1 MSNKICLA
9 VGALLF
15 MVAPF
20 TGFVSYAQQLS
31 EEEMFQQVGQMV
43 RQEKAAIQTI
53 AASRDQRVPGMPYNS
68 ADKTAKMINFL
79 ADPVATVLVTAM
91 TSGLEIDNHEYNQS
105 ESEKIKRMSELM
117 NYAILF
123 KAVQALDNYH
133 YKVIFK
139 DTDAA
144 SLRVS
149 KEEYVDQLIS
159 ESKNLGAQYLLMTD
173 WVVVNFSNIYQR
185 SFLQVKMIDVST
197 NHQYSESVDTG
208 LSFLDQ
214 GYGGALLSSETQS
227 TIRDIKAAIN
237 AGKINKE
244 SEEFNKRT
252 NDAIRS
258 LLRRMTP
265 SYFEMR
271 NLKGKKAELISRKV
285 KYPFYT
291 INDEDVLSVYQPSLI
306 SYEINTKNKDF
317 IVLEQVGQG
326 IGKNTTYEIE
336 KLDGGQGLTHLIYK
350 MDQAP
355 KDIIGEFS
363 SSKYDFTTT
372 FTSANPDPSVLFNI
386 PLYNNAVVFFSLPYD
401 LTSVEGYL
409 RYAVDYYTT
418 KAIESLPFVSFI
430 NGDLFAQTKKQRQQ
444 LRTEEMIETQ
454 TAVKIATDAGKYVL
468 NIADY
473 NGENDIVSFSLE
485 LIETATGEILRSNQ
499 VKCHVTRLEEVI
511 QNTIK
516 DVLIRPVFLKDIQ
529 GNNIQLLSESS
540 LFFPKE
546 TPLILSLKKKDIN
559 PVTGE
564 NTEDSTDLAFVE
576 YLEYQGQQHTLQVK
590 KILDNKEFKAIKK
603 SSATQGQLY
612 LRAIS
617 EDVKNPEKSG
627 DPDYDKSLKAKKRN
641 SFMEKMSESVN
652 MERGGNGMK
661 LNLGGGK

>member
-1 MSNKICLA
+1 MSNKICFA

-15 MVAPF
+15 MIAPF
-20 TGFVSYAQQLS
+20 SGFVSYGQQLS
-31 EEEMFQQVGQMV
+31 EKEMFQQVGQLV
-43 RQEKAAIQTI
+43 QQEKAAIQAI
-53 AASRDQRVPGMPYNS
+53 AASRDKRVPGTPYNS
-68 ADKTAKMINFL
+68 ADNTVKMINFL

-91 TSGLEIDNHEYNQS
+91 TSGLEIDNNEYNQS

-117 NYAILF
+117 NYAILY
-123 KAVQALDNYH
+123 KAVQSLDKYH

-149 KEEYVDQLIS
+149 KDEYVDQLIS
-159 ESKNLGAQYLLMTD
+159 DSKNMGAQYLFMTD
-173 WVVVNFSNIYQR
+173 WVVVNFSNIYQK

-197 NHQYSESVDTG
+197 NHQYSESIDMGFSV
-208 LSFLDQ
+208 LDQ

-227 TIRDIKAAIN
+227 TIRNIKAAVN

-244 SEEFNKRT
+244 SEEFNNRT
-252 NDAIRS
+252 NNAIRS
-258 LLRRMTP
+258 LLRSVTP

-271 NLKGKKAELISRKV
+271 NLKGKKVELISRKV

-291 INDEDVLSVYQPSLI
+291 INDVDVLSVYQPSLI
-306 SYEINTKNKDF
+306 SHELNSMSKEF

-326 IGKNTTYEIE
+326 TGKNTAYEIE
-336 KLDGGQGLTHLIYK
+336 KLSEGQGVTHLVYK

-355 KDIIGEFS
+355 KEIIGELS

-372 FTSANPDPSVLFNI
+372 FTSANPNPSILFNI

-401 LTSVEGYL
+401 LTSVEGYY

-454 TAVKIATDAGKYVL
+454 TAVKIAADAGKYVL

-473 NGENDIVSFSLE
+473 IGENDIVSFSLE

-511 QNTIK
+511 QNSIK
-516 DVLIRPVFLKDIQ
+516 DVLIRPVILKDIQ
-529 GNNIQLLSESS
+529 GNSIQILSESS

-546 TPLILSLKKKDIN
+546 SSLILSLIKKDIN
-559 PVTGE
+559 PITGE
-564 NTEDSTDLAFVE
+564 STEDSIDLAFVE
-576 YLEYQGQQHTLQVK
+576 YAEYQGQQHTLLVK
-590 KILDNKEFKAIKK
+590 KILDNNEFKALKK
-603 SSATQGQLY
+603 SSASQGQLY

-617 EDVKNPEKSG
+617 ENVKNAEKSS
-627 DPDYDKSLKAKKRN
+627 DPDYDKSLKSKKRN
-641 SFMEKMSESVN
+641 SFMEKMSNSINV
-652 MERGGNGMK
+652 ERGGDGIK